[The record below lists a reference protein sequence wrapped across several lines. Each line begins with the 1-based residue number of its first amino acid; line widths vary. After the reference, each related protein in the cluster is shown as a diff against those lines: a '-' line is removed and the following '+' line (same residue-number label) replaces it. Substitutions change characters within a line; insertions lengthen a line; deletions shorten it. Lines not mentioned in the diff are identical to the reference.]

1 MSEITPISEYS
12 QPPKKRNDVAIEL
25 LSGSFGGASQ
35 VLTGQPL
42 DTLKTR
48 AQTAPKGQFK
58 NTWDIFKVT
67 VRNEGFLALYKGMM
81 SPLLGVAAVNS
92 LLFTAYGTARRI
104 VSPYPDLS
112 IAQVAAA
119 GAMAGAANAVLASP
133 VEMFK
138 IKMQGQYGGK
148 DDKRLGRVVGD
159 MWKEYGLRNGIMRG
173 YWVTVIREIPA
184 YAGFYAGYEY
194 SKRWFAK
201 HYAPNNLPI
210 WTLLA
215 SGAIGGV
222 SYWLACYPLDVVK
235 SRVQMAKLPPSK
247 GGWLSGGYV
256 AREMSAIVKEGGVS
270 SLFRGIGP
278 SLVRAVP
285 AAGATFAAYE
295 VAREYIINHDLL

>member
-1 MSEITPISEYS
+1 MQKLMHDRSPSFEKFLPTRVSMLVSRDNPYW
-12 QPPKKRNDVAIEL
+12 
-25 LSGSFGGASQ
+25 LS
-35 VLTGQPL
+35 V
-42 DTLKTR
+42 
-48 AQTAPKGQFK
+48 
-58 NTWDIFKVT
+58 
-67 VRNEGFLALYKGMM
+67 
-81 SPLLGVAAVNS
+81 S
-92 LLFTAYGTARRI
+92 LQI
-104 VSPYPDLS
+104 
-112 IAQVAAA
+112 
-119 GAMAGAANAVLASP
+119 
-133 VEMFK
+133 
-138 IKMQGQYGGK
+138 
-148 DDKRLGRVVGD
+148 
-159 MWKEYGLRNGIMRG
+159 
-173 YWVTVIREIPA
+173 
-184 YAGFYAGYEY
+184 GYEY

-295 VAREYIINHDLL
+295 VARGKSFKVSMPGKALTLCLEYIINHDLL